1 MINIITTFY
10 ISKTGTLIHDNRT
23 NELFEALQ
31 KNMGNT
37 SIKQIHLFLDDMMAY
52 EKIQT
57 LNKSVFFNKIIIC
70 GIKPNPKH
78 IDFFNYAIHN
88 LSNEICMIINSDIY
102 LYEIDEN
109 LLLSVKND
117 KIAYALSRYEWDM
130 SSPQINRYLGSHD
143 GYIFIPNHINN
154 SLELVN
160 FYPNIPGIESH
171 IITFFVENNY
181 KVFNPCFQI
190 KIVHLHKSNIRNY
203 KDDWIGLHNNGD
215 ENQFFNSV
223 WCIPPIHLQIQ

>member
-10 ISKTGTLIHDNRT
+10 ISNTNNHNDSHRN
-23 NELFEALQ
+23 NELFTALI
-31 KNMGNT
+31 KNIENI
-37 SIKQIHLFLDDMMAY
+37 SVKKIHLFLDDEIAY
-52 EKIQT
+52 NKIQS
-57 LNKSVFFNKIIIC
+57 LSGNIFFNKIIIC

-78 IDFFNYAIHN
+78 IDFFNYAIN
-88 LSNEICMIINSDIY
+88 QLPNEICMIINSDIY
-102 LYEIDEN
+102 VYEIDEN

-117 KIAYALSRYEWDM
+117 KIAYALSRYECDM

-143 GYIFIPNHINN
+143 GYIFIPKHIHN

-171 IITFFVENNY
+171 IIKLFLENNY

>member
-10 ISKTGTLIHDNRT
+10 ISKTGTIINDNRT

-70 GIKPNPKH
+70 GIKSNPKH
-78 IDFFNYAIHN
+78 IDFFNYAIHK
-88 LSNEICMIINSDIY
+88 LPNEICMIINSDIY

-130 SSPQINRYLGSHD
+130 TTPQINRYLGSHD
-143 GYIFIPNHINN
+143 GYIFTPKHINN
-154 SLELVN
+154 SLDLVN
-160 FYPNIPGIESH
+160 FYPNIPGIETH
-171 IITFFVENNY
+171 IIKMFVENNY
-181 KVFNPCFQI
+181 KVYNPCFQI

-203 KDDWIGLHNNGD
+203 KDNWIGLHNCGD
-215 ENQFFNSV
+215 DNHFFNSV